1 VTGRGTGVPPPD
13 GTRRPARPPTIAS
26 PAAAPPAFHRRDRQT
41 GGRTGRRTGRRTG
54 PPHLRRQR
62 AAAACAAIAYAWIAG
77 AYPSFSW
84 QSSAAVLAPGLLL
97 LGYAA
102 VTGPRRPLRP
112 ARRLDRRAVAVWSV
126 PLLSFCAL
134 EIVNDLLGST
144 WAHPTLSVLADPLLA
159 GHPGRSAA
167 MLAWLAAGLALVR
180 R

>member
-1 VTGRGTGVPPPD
+1 MTGRGTGVPPPD
-13 GTRRPARPPTIAS
+13 GTRRPARPPTVAS

-41 GGRTGRRTGRRTG
+41 GRRTGRRTG
-54 PPHLRRQR
+54 PHVRRRQ
-62 AAAACAAIAYAWIAG
+62 AAAACAAITYAWIAG

-102 VTGPRRPLRP
+102 VAGPRRPLRP

-126 PLLSFCAL
+126 PLLSFSAL

-144 WAHPTLSVLADPLLA
+144 WEHPTLSVLADPLLA

>member
-13 GTRRPARPPTIAS
+13 GTRRPARPPTVAS
-26 PAAAPPAFHRRDRQT
+26 PAAAPPALHRRD
-41 GGRTGRRTGRRTG
+41 RRTGRRTV
-54 PPHLRRQR
+54 PRLRRRQ
-62 AAAACAAIAYAWIAG
+62 AAAGCAAIAYAWIAG

-102 VTGPRRPLRP
+102 VTGPRRPPRP

-126 PLLSFCAL
+126 PLLSFSAL